1 MLLRPNDQQ
10 GPCTTVADVAK
21 RLATTESVE
30 DIVAVLR
37 AHTRTIIGSDG
48 VAVILREGE
57 RCHYVAEDAVEPL
70 WLGQRYPLT
79 ACVSGWAM
87 LNDRSLFITD
97 IESDPRIPQE
107 AYGRTSMRSLAM
119 APIGQPSPV
128 AALGAYWCAFIE
140 PDEGTMRHLDAI
152 ARLATEAFARV
163 RPNRHVDALAS

>member
-21 RLATTESVE
+21 RLATTESVD

-87 LNDRSLFITD
+87 LNDQTAVVPDVGL
-97 IESDPRIPQE
+97 DPRVPVSPYQSKSIC
-107 AYGRTSMRSLAM
+107 SLVM
-119 APIGQPSPV
+119 APIGSPVPV
-128 AALGAYWCAFIE
+128 AALGAYWCAYVLIGAE
-140 PDEGTMRHLDAI
+140 TV
-152 ARLATEAFARV
+152 ARV
-163 RPNRHVDALAS
+163 EDLARQAGDALARILRSTGGRQGV